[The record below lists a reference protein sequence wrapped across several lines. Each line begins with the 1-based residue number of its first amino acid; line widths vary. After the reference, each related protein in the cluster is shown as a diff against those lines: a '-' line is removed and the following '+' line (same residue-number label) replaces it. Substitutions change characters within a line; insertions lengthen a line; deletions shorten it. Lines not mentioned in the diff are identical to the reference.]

1 MSSGPLSIVL
11 RSSGFLQSPALMVFN
26 GSNDQTTFFHSER
39 EDVHLLLYFQ
49 VLRLRVKNG
58 DAMSLK
64 GAFPFKTF
72 QYS

>member
-11 RSSGFLQSPALMVFN
+11 SFQRIFAEPSFN
-26 GSNDQTTFFHSER
+26 GSNDQTTFFLSER

-64 GAFPFKTF
+64 GVFPFKTF

>member
-1 MSSGPLSIVL
+1 MSSGPLSIVI
-11 RSSGFLQSPALMVFN
+11 RSSGFLQSPALMV
-26 GSNDQTTFFHSER
+26 QMIKRPFFTLER

-64 GAFPFKTF
+64 GVFPFKTF